1 MNTVTALFVVVAVF
15 NEIAVLF
22 GRRDAERWLKPGAL
36 VALIGVA
43 LSLGALDTSVG
54 RWIIVAL
61 VCSLAGDV
69 LLLGDAERS
78 FIRGL
83 ASFLLGHL
91 AYVVAFLLLAP
102 PTWSPV
108 VALVLVALVLVG
120 RRVFQGARARGGPVL
135 GGAVAA
141 YMAVIGTMAAL
152 GVSLGRPVLGA
163 GALLFLVS
171 DAVLGWDRFVARQP
185 WARVVVMTTYHL
197 GQLLIVI
204 GAIGAGALR

>member
-1 MNTVTALFVVVAVF
+1 MNSVTALFVVVAVF

-54 RWIIVAL
+54 RWILVAL

-91 AYVVAFLLLAP
+91 AYVVAFLLLAQ

-108 VALVLVALVLVG
+108 VALVLVALVIVG
-120 RRVFQGARARGGPVL
+120 RWVFLGARAQGGPVL

>member
-1 MNTVTALFVVVAVF
+1 MNSVTALFVVVAVF

-54 RWIIVAL
+54 RWILVAL

-69 LLLGDAERS
+69 FLLGDAEGS

-91 AYVVAFLLLAP
+91 AYVVAFFLLAQ

-108 VALVLVALVLVG
+108 VALVLVALVIVG
-120 RRVFQGARARGGPVL
+120 RWVFLGARAQGGPVL

-171 DAVLGWDRFVARQP
+171 DAVLGWDRFVARQA

>member
-1 MNTVTALFVVVAVF
+1 MNSVTALFVVVAVF

-54 RWIIVAL
+54 RWILVAL

-69 LLLGDAERS
+69 FLLGDAEGS

-91 AYVVAFLLLAP
+91 AYVVAFLLLAQ

-120 RRVFQGARARGGPVL
+120 RRVFLGARVQGGPVL

-163 GALLFLVS
+163 GTLLFLVS

>member
-54 RWIIVAL
+54 RWILVAL

-69 LLLGDAERS
+69 FLLGDAEGS

-91 AYVVAFLLLAP
+91 AYVVAFLLLDPMPLLPPALSEHAP
-102 PTWSPV
+102 EID
-108 VALVLVALVLVG
+108 ALFTQARGADPGG
-120 RRVFQGARARGGPVL
+120 RRQRRREV
-135 GGAVAA
+135 
-141 YMAVIGTMAAL
+141 
-152 GVSLGRPVLGA
+152 
-163 GALLFLVS
+163 
-171 DAVLGWDRFVARQP
+171 
-185 WARVVVMTTYHL
+185 RVHPQV
-197 GQLLIVI
+197 
-204 GAIGAGALR
+204 

>member
-120 RRVFQGARARGGPVL
+120 RRVFQGARARGGPVV

>member
-54 RWIIVAL
+54 RWILVAL

-108 VALVLVALVLVG
+108 VALVLVALVIVG
-120 RRVFQGARARGGPVL
+120 RRVFLGARAQGGPVL

>member
-1 MNTVTALFVVVAVF
+1 MNSVTALFVVVAVF

-54 RWIIVAL
+54 RWILVAL

-69 LLLGDAERS
+69 FLLGDAEGS

-91 AYVVAFLLLAP
+91 AYVVAFLLLAQ

-108 VALVLVALVLVG
+108 VALVLVALVIVG
-120 RRVFQGARARGGPVL
+120 RWVFLGARAQGGPVL

>member
-1 MNTVTALFVVVAVF
+1 M
-15 NEIAVLF
+15 
-22 GRRDAERWLKPGAL
+22 
-36 VALIGVA
+36 ALIGVA

-54 RWIIVAL
+54 RWILVAL

-69 LLLGDAERS
+69 FLLGDAEGS

-91 AYVVAFLLLAP
+91 AYVVAFLLLAQ

-108 VALVLVALVLVG
+108 VALVLVALVIVG
-120 RRVFQGARARGGPVL
+120 RWVFLGARAQGGPVL

-171 DAVLGWDRFVARQP
+171 DAVLGWDRFVARQA

>member
-1 MNTVTALFVVVAVF
+1 MNSVTALFVVVAVF

-54 RWIIVAL
+54 RWILVAL

-69 LLLGDAERS
+69 FLLGDAEGS

-108 VALVLVALVLVG
+108 VALVLVALVIVG
-120 RRVFQGARARGGPVL
+120 RWVFLGARAQGGPVL

>member
-1 MNTVTALFVVVAVF
+1 MNSVTALFVVVAVF

-54 RWIIVAL
+54 RWILVAL

-69 LLLGDAERS
+69 FLLGDAEGS

-91 AYVVAFLLLAP
+91 AYVVAFLLLAQ

-120 RRVFQGARARGGPVL
+120 RRVFLGARAQGGPVL

>member
-1 MNTVTALFVVVAVF
+1 MNSVTALFVVVAVF

-54 RWIIVAL
+54 RWILVAL

-69 LLLGDAERS
+69 FLLGDAEGS

-91 AYVVAFLLLAP
+91 AYVVAFFLLAQ

-108 VALVLVALVLVG
+108 VALVLVALVIVG
-120 RRVFQGARARGGPVL
+120 RRVFLGARAQGGPVL

>member
-1 MNTVTALFVVVAVF
+1 MNSVTALFVVVAVF

-43 LSLGALDTSVG
+43 LSLGALDTPVG
-54 RWIIVAL
+54 RWILVAL

-69 LLLGDAERS
+69 FLLGDAEGS

-91 AYVVAFLLLAP
+91 AYVVAFFLLAQ

-108 VALVLVALVLVG
+108 VALVLVALVIVG
-120 RRVFQGARARGGPVL
+120 LRVFHGARVQGGPVL

>member
-54 RWIIVAL
+54 RWILVAL

-69 LLLGDAERS
+69 FLLGDAEGS

-91 AYVVAFLLLAP
+91 AYVVAFFLLAQ

-108 VALVLVALVLVG
+108 VALVLVALVIVG
-120 RRVFQGARARGGPVL
+120 RRVFLGARAQGGAGL
-135 GGAVAA
+135 GGSVAA
-141 YMAVIGTMAAL
+141 YLAVIGTMAAL

>member
-1 MNTVTALFVVVAVF
+1 MNSVTALFVVVAVF

-54 RWIIVAL
+54 RWILVAL

-69 LLLGDAERS
+69 FLLGDAEGS

-91 AYVVAFLLLAP
+91 AYVVAFLLLAQ

-108 VALVLVALVLVG
+108 VALVLVALVIVG
-120 RRVFQGARARGGPVL
+120 RWVFLGARAQGGPVL
-135 GGAVAA
+135 GGA
-141 YMAVIGTMAAL
+141 AAL
-152 GVSLGRPVLGA
+152 KKALGN
-163 GALLFLVS
+163 
-171 DAVLGWDRFVARQP
+171 
-185 WARVVVMTTYHL
+185 
-197 GQLLIVI
+197 
-204 GAIGAGALR
+204 

>member
-1 MNTVTALFVVVAVF
+1 MNSVTALFVVVAVF

-54 RWIIVAL
+54 RWILVAL

-69 LLLGDAERS
+69 FLLGDAEGS

-91 AYVVAFLLLAP
+91 AYVVAFLLLAQ

-120 RRVFQGARARGGPVL
+120 RRVFLGARVQGGPVL

>member
-1 MNTVTALFVVVAVF
+1 MNSVTALFVVVAVF

-54 RWIIVAL
+54 RWILVAL
-61 VCSLAGDV
+61 LCSLAGDV
-69 LLLGDAERS
+69 FLLGDAEGS

-102 PTWSPV
+102 PMWSPV
-108 VALVLVALVLVG
+108 VALVLVALVIVG
-120 RRVFQGARARGGPVL
+120 RRVFHGARVQGGPVL

>member
-1 MNTVTALFVVVAVF
+1 MNSVTALFVVVAVF

-54 RWIIVAL
+54 RWILVAL

-69 LLLGDAERS
+69 FLLGDAEGS

-91 AYVVAFLLLAP
+91 AYVVAFLLLAQ

-120 RRVFQGARARGGPVL
+120 RRVFQGARAQGGPVL

-171 DAVLGWDRFVARQP
+171 DAVLGWDRFVARQA

>member
-1 MNTVTALFVVVAVF
+1 MNSVTALFVVVAVF

-54 RWIIVAL
+54 RWILVAL

-69 LLLGDAERS
+69 FLLGDAEGS

-108 VALVLVALVLVG
+108 VALV
-120 RRVFQGARARGGPVL
+120 
-135 GGAVAA
+135 
-141 YMAVIGTMAAL
+141 MAAL

-171 DAVLGWDRFVARQP
+171 DAVLGWDRFVARQA

>member
-1 MNTVTALFVVVAVF
+1 MNSVTALFVVVAVF

-54 RWIIVAL
+54 RWILVAL

-69 LLLGDAERS
+69 FLLGDAEGW

-91 AYVVAFLLLAP
+91 AYVVAFFLLAQ

-108 VALVLVALVLVG
+108 VALVLVALVIVG
-120 RRVFQGARARGGPVL
+120 RRVFLGARAQGGPVL